1 MKMKNA
7 LMAIVVASTLLS
19 SCGTYE
25 ATGAVA
31 GARFGSIIGSAVGG
45 ITGGW
50 RGSNVG
56 TLVGLAGGAVAGAA
70 IGRAADNQA
79 QRNYQERMEQRQA
92 RQQASYDRHH
102 SYDDSGFDPTNSGD
116 DRISMAPPTQGYA
129 SSSNGSLVIRNARLM
144 DASQDNT
151 LTRGEEA
158 HMVFEIYNSSSKPV
172 FRVQPDVAEITGNKH
187 IHISENVLIESIPP
201 YQAIRYTAMVKADNR
216 LRDGEAVIRVAVLQ
230 NNREDTSQTRTFH
243 IRTMR

>member
-1 MKMKNA
+1 MKTMNTV
-7 LMAIVVASTLLS
+7 MAIVVASTLLS

-25 ATGAVA
+25 ATGAVV

-45 ITGGW
+45 LTGGW
-50 RGSNVG
+50 RGSSVG

-70 IGRAADNQA
+70 IGRTADNQA
-79 QRNYQERMEQRQA
+79 QRNDQERMEQRHA
-92 RQQASYDRHH
+92 RQQAGYDDRGR
-102 SYDDSGFDPTNSGD
+102 YDDSGFDPTNSGD
-116 DRISMAPPTQGYA
+116 DRISIGPPAQGYA
-129 SSSNGSLVIRNARLM
+129 SSSQASLVIRNARLV
-144 DASQDNT
+144 DSSQDYT

-158 HMVFEIYNSSSKPV
+158 RMVFEIFNNSANPA

-187 IHISENVLIESIPP
+187 IHVSENVLIESIPP
-201 YQAIRYTAMVKADNR
+201 YQTIRYTAMVKADNR

-230 NNREDTSQTRTFH
+230 NNREDTSQTRTFR